1 MDNTKKNCE
10 KLKMNNTKGII
21 LAGGSGSR
29 LYPSTLSVSKQL
41 LPAHDKPMIYYPLS
55 TLMLAGVKDILII
68 TTQEDNE
75 RFKKLLKDGSQW
87 GVSISYAVQNK
98 PNGIAEAI
106 IISENFIKD
115 NNFILILGD
124 NIFYGNNLIS
134 IMNEAMKIKNGAT
147 IFAYSVKNP
156 NRYGVVELNSEGKPM
171 KLIEK
176 PEKTKSTLAVTGIYF
191 YDKTAIELAK
201 KLKPSS
207 RGEYEI
213 TELNKMYLEEKRLNV
228 QIMGRGYAWFD
239 AGTHSSLFE
248 ASQFIATIENRQNFK
263 IACPEEIAFNN
274 KYINKEQLLNIANHY
289 KDNEYS
295 KYLHKI
301 IEEIYY

>member
-41 LPAHDKPMIYYPLS
+41 LPVHDKPMIYYPLS

-115 NNFILILGD
+115 NDFILILGD

-134 IMNEAMKIKNGAT
+134 IMNEAMRIKNGAT

-156 NRYGVVELNSEGKPM
+156 NRYGVVELNSEGKPI

-239 AGTHSSLFE
+239 AGTHSSLLE

-301 IEEIYY
+301 IEEIY

>member
-1 MDNTKKNCE
+1 
-10 KLKMNNTKGII
+10 MNNTKGII

-41 LPAHDKPMIYYPLS
+41 LPVHDKPMIYYPLS

-87 GVSISYAVQNK
+87 GVNISYAVQDK

-156 NRYGVVELNSEGKPM
+156 NRYGVVELNSEGKPI

-239 AGTHSSLFE
+239 AGTHSSLLE

-301 IEEIYY
+301 IEEIY

>member
-1 MDNTKKNCE
+1 
-10 KLKMNNTKGII
+10 
-21 LAGGSGSR
+21 
-29 LYPSTLSVSKQL
+29 
-41 LPAHDKPMIYYPLS
+41 
-55 TLMLAGVKDILII
+55 
-68 TTQEDNE
+68 
-75 RFKKLLKDGSQW
+75 
-87 GVSISYAVQNK
+87 
-98 PNGIAEAI
+98 
-106 IISENFIKD
+106 
-115 NNFILILGD
+115 
-124 NIFYGNNLIS
+124 
-134 IMNEAMKIKNGAT
+134 MKIKNGAT

-239 AGTHSSLFE
+239 AGTHSSLLE

-301 IEEIYY
+301 IEEIY

>member
-41 LPAHDKPMIYYPLS
+41 LPVHDKPMIYYPLS

-134 IMNEAMKIKNGAT
+134 IMNEAMRIKNGAT

-156 NRYGVVELNSEGKPM
+156 NRYGVVELNSEGKPI

-176 PEKTKSTLAVTGIYF
+176 PKKTKSTLAVTGIYF

-239 AGTHSSLFE
+239 AGTHSSLLE

-301 IEEIYY
+301 IEEIY

>member
-1 MDNTKKNCE
+1 
-10 KLKMNNTKGII
+10 MNNTKGII

-41 LPAHDKPMIYYPLS
+41 LPVHDKPMIYYPLS

-87 GVSISYAVQNK
+87 GVNISYAVQDK

-124 NIFYGNNLIS
+124 KFFFGNNLIS

-213 TELNKMYLEEKRLNV
+213 TELNKIYLEEKRLNV

-239 AGTHSSLFE
+239 AGTHSSLLE

-301 IEEIYY
+301 IEEIY

>member
-1 MDNTKKNCE
+1 
-10 KLKMNNTKGII
+10 MNNTKGII

-41 LPAHDKPMIYYPLS
+41 LPVHDKPMIYYPLS

-87 GVSISYAVQNK
+87 GVNISYAVQDK

-124 NIFYGNNLIS
+124 NIFYGNNIIS
-134 IMNEAMKIKNGAT
+134 IMNEAMKIKHGAT

-213 TELNKMYLEEKRLNV
+213 TELNKIYLEEKRLNV

-239 AGTHSSLFE
+239 AGTHSSLLE

-301 IEEIYY
+301 IEEIY

>member
-41 LPAHDKPMIYYPLS
+41 LPVHDKPMIYYPLS

-87 GVSISYAVQNK
+87 GVNISYAVQDK

-134 IMNEAMKIKNGAT
+134 IMNEAMRIKNGAT

-156 NRYGVVELNSEGKPM
+156 NRYGVVELNSEGKPI
-171 KLIEK
+171 KL
-176 PEKTKSTLAVTGIYF
+176 
-191 YDKTAIELAK
+191 
-201 KLKPSS
+201 
-207 RGEYEI
+207 
-213 TELNKMYLEEKRLNV
+213 
-228 QIMGRGYAWFD
+228 
-239 AGTHSSLFE
+239 SL
-248 ASQFIATIENRQNFK
+248 IHI
-263 IACPEEIAFNN
+263 
-274 KYINKEQLLNIANHY
+274 
-289 KDNEYS
+289 
-295 KYLHKI
+295 
-301 IEEIYY
+301 

>member
-1 MDNTKKNCE
+1 M
-10 KLKMNNTKGII
+10 
-21 LAGGSGSR
+21 
-29 LYPSTLSVSKQL
+29 
-41 LPAHDKPMIYYPLS
+41 
-55 TLMLAGVKDILII
+55 
-68 TTQEDNE
+68 
-75 RFKKLLKDGSQW
+75 
-87 GVSISYAVQNK
+87 
-98 PNGIAEAI
+98 
-106 IISENFIKD
+106 
-115 NNFILILGD
+115 
-124 NIFYGNNLIS
+124 
-134 IMNEAMKIKNGAT
+134 

-239 AGTHSSLFE
+239 AGTHSSLLE

-274 KYINKEQLLNIANHY
+274 KYINKEQLLNIANHC

-301 IEEIYY
+301 IEEIY

>member
-1 MDNTKKNCE
+1 
-10 KLKMNNTKGII
+10 MNNTKGII

-41 LPAHDKPMIYYPLS
+41 LPVHDKPMIYYPLS

-87 GVSISYAVQNK
+87 GVNISYAVQDK

-156 NRYGVVELNSEGKPM
+156 NRYGVVELNSERKPM
-171 KLIEK
+171 KLIET

-239 AGTHSSLFE
+239 AGTHSSLLE

-301 IEEIYY
+301 IEEIY

>member
-41 LPAHDKPMIYYPLS
+41 LPVHDKPMIYYPLS

-75 RFKKLLKDGSQW
+75 RFKKLLKDGNQW
-87 GVSISYAVQNK
+87 GVNISYAVQNK

-134 IMNEAMKIKNGAT
+134 IMNEAMRIKNGAT

-156 NRYGVVELNSEGKPM
+156 NRYGVVELNSEGKPI

-239 AGTHSSLFE
+239 AGTHSSLLE

-301 IEEIYY
+301 IEEIY

>member
-41 LPAHDKPMIYYPLS
+41 LPVHDKPMIYYPLS

-87 GVSISYAVQNK
+87 GVNISYAVQDK

-156 NRYGVVELNSEGKPM
+156 NRYGVVELNSEGKPI

-239 AGTHSSLFE
+239 AGTHSSLLE

-301 IEEIYY
+301 IEEIY

>member
-41 LPAHDKPMIYYPLS
+41 LPVHDKPMIYYPLS

-134 IMNEAMKIKNGAT
+134 IMNEAMRIKNGAT

-239 AGTHSSLFE
+239 AGTHSSLLE

-301 IEEIYY
+301 IEEIY